1 MWSEKQKKTIKNLFL
16 LSFCYFYL
24 GKCEMISS
32 LCPLLREKS
41 AVVLRC
47 AFNARFAFE
56 RGPSVKSAKD
66 ESWLWIDRKPASHSS
81 ALAPFVCPTIVFI
94 ENYYD
99 KRVLASFWAALVDLR
114 GLCRVVG
121 LQKTITF
128 VYFWLISL
136 FNINYSDITRCMS
149 VQRLAKLSDY
159 RATGFFCFF
168 WREIDDKIAPLL
180 QKSIKLGCE

>member
-1 MWSEKQKKTIKNLFL
+1 MIRETKKNTKTIKKILFL

-32 LCPLLREKS
+32 FCPLLRKKVLLCCVARS
-41 AVVLRC
+41 TLVSHLIAVPASSLPKMSHDYDLMAVRW
-47 AFNARFAFE
+47 
-56 RGPSVKSAKD
+56 GSQ
-66 ESWLWIDRKPASHSS
+66 KPASHSS
-81 ALAPFVCPTIVFI
+81 GFAPFVCPTIVFI

-136 FNINYSDITRCMS
+136 VNINYSDITRCM
-149 VQRLAKLSDY
+149 RLSRY
-159 RATGFFCFF
+159 WF
-168 WREIDDKIAPLL
+168 LL
-180 QKSIKLGCE
+180 FVWGGN